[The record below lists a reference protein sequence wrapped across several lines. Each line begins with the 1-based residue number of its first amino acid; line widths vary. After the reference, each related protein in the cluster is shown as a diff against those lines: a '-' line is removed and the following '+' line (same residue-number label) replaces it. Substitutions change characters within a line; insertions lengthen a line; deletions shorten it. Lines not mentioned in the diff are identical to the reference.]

1 MSFNPLNNPSL
12 NNKTTLIITLHKTKL
27 VQTSSTPP
35 SYSLSLSLS
44 NSSQFTTEKISSHLY
59 SFNQHNNT
67 FYFKTNLQ
75 SLFQSFLLIQAI
87 TTSWFLFNSTIAQ
100 ITLPISLNH
109 INTQREW
116 FYLKNENDEN
126 VIGVLISFQCDDIQ
140 SIKTQL
146 TPQIN
151 KTEISITHCT
161 QNINL
166 HEKPKNIC
174 ESKKRSNTLNV
185 NKLIEL
191 LSHKHKHLCDIENKN
206 KIQQLNNNI
215 ADDRLKENE
224 RILSKE
230 NNKLLERIRK
240 SKLNLNEY
248 ETKTINLAQQAI
260 KYEKIQN
267 REHIIN
273 DIINYNT
280 DMNLCLSTIYNY
292 SYNTF
297 HLQTKSLCILDKQVS
312 EDNNLSLQINIDTL
326 SNVNFKQKQ
335 PNAILDHNSLV
346 YHSKLNKNQRQDP
359 AKKSNSTYMTTTQNT
374 SEASI
379 NEYLINKPPMISQIY
394 LNTSGI
400 NNDIAIDNGNMIR
413 ESLES
418 VTNKKVMKR
427 KTVTNHSYLNYS
439 NLMSNNGDTM
449 NNVNV
454 NLITNNNS
462 NNNYSHTIR
471 KSSIKRKHVVKEEH
485 LIVNTNSNNNQINNR
500 CKKRKQTVI
509 SLTSHKPLNKI
520 YTNGQNVVG
529 LFLGNNQC
537 STTRK
542 SKKHISLKKI

>member
-1 MSFNPLNNPSL
+1 MSFNPPNSPSL
-12 NNKTTLIITLHKTKL
+12 NNKTTLIITLHKSKL
-27 VQTSSTPP
+27 LQISSIPT

-44 NSSQFTTEKISSHLY
+44 NSSQFTTEKISSPLY

-67 FYFKTNLQ
+67 FSFKTNLQ
-75 SLFQSFLLIQAI
+75 SLFQSLLSIQAT
-87 TTSWFLFNSTIAQ
+87 TTSWFLFSSTIAQ
-100 ITLPISLNH
+100 ITLPININH

-126 VIGVLISFQCDDIQ
+126 VIGILISFQCDDIQ
-140 SIKTQL
+140 SIKNKL
-146 TPQIN
+146 IPQIN
-151 KTEISITHCT
+151 KTEISIAYCK
-161 QNINL
+161 QNISL
-166 HEKPKNIC
+166 YEKPQNLY
-174 ESKKRSNTLNV
+174 ENKKKTNALNV
-185 NKLIEL
+185 NMLIEL
-191 LSHKHKHLCDIENKN
+191 LSHKHKQLCDIENKN
-206 KIQQLNNNI
+206 KVQQLNNNI
-215 ADDRLKENE
+215 TNDRLKENE

-230 NNKLLERIRK
+230 NNKLLDRIRK
-240 SKLNLNEY
+240 SKLNQNEY
-248 ETKTINLAQQAI
+248 ETKTINLTQQAI
-260 KYEKIQN
+260 KYDKIQS
-267 REHIIN
+267 REHILN

-280 DMNLCLSTIYNY
+280 EMNLCFSTIYNY
-292 SYNTF
+292 SYNTS
-297 HLQTKSLCILDKQVS
+297 HLQSKTLCILDKQLS
-312 EDNNLSLQINIDTL
+312 DDNNLSPIINIDTL
-326 SNVNFKQKQ
+326 SSINFKQKQ

-413 ESLES
+413 ESLEN
-418 VTNKKVMKR
+418 VTNKKVIRR

-439 NLMSNNGDTM
+439 NLMSNNGDTI

-462 NNNYSHTIR
+462 NNNYSHTLR
-471 KSSIKRKHVVKEEH
+471 KSSIKRKNVVKEEH
-485 LIVNTNSNNNQINNR
+485 LIVNTHSNSNNTNNR

-520 YTNGQNVVG
+520 YTHGQNVIG